1 MREYIL
7 CLLAAAAVT
16 YLTMPLARRLAI
28 AGGFIAPVRDRDV
41 HATPTPRLGGL
52 AMLAGLLAGLLLASK
67 LPMMGAVFEGG
78 STPLALLSGVAVI
91 VALVGIL
98 LTLVG
103 ALAILKQ
110 LDRAWVLVRRAAGYD
125 QREGVVGRVFAYTAF
140 VGVSIFGLWLVFGGG
155 LAQMGEGGTPTPP

>member
-1 MREYIL
+1 MRSDPSDNGGLFVGRRPGTQPIHYREAPVFGDERSRRRDSV
-7 CLLAAAAVT
+7 LAAAILSLMVRVNLLVWGPIPAGWLWIVSHI
-16 YLTMPLARRLAI
+16 PFLAER
-28 AGGFIAPVRDRDV
+28 
-41 HATPTPRLGGL
+41 
-52 AMLAGLLAGLLLASK
+52 
-67 LPMMGAVFEGG
+67 VF
-78 STPLALLSGVAVI
+78 LAVI

-103 ALAILKQ
+103 ALSILKQ

-140 VGVSIFGLWLVFGGG
+140 VGVSICGLGLVFGGG

>member
-1 MREYIL
+1 MRSDPSDNGGLFVGRRPGTQPIHYRAAPVFGDERSRRRDSV
-7 CLLAAAAVT
+7 LAAAILSLMVLVNLLFWGPIPAGWLWIVSHI
-16 YLTMPLARRLAI
+16 PFLAER
-28 AGGFIAPVRDRDV
+28 
-41 HATPTPRLGGL
+41 
-52 AMLAGLLAGLLLASK
+52 
-67 LPMMGAVFEGG
+67 VF
-78 STPLALLSGVAVI
+78 LAVI